1 MGLFDSR
8 AVAGGLVGGLLLT
21 VLRQATRTASGSPVK
36 LLVDATAGTLYYSLA
51 GASSRPMLTGV
62 LLGAGAGIGSA
73 LLPGR
78 ANNQATISRMASHT
92 LAGLT
97 AGAVCAGLSTDLPAK
112 DFAEAFFP

>member
-21 VLRQATRTASGSPVK
+21 VLRQATRSASGGPTK
-36 LLVDATAGTLYYSLA
+36 LLVDATAATAYYSLA

-62 LLGAGAGIGSA
+62 LLGVGAGIGSA

-78 ANNQATISRMASHT
+78 ANNHAAVSRMASHT